1 MDDSSLHRINAKFI
15 RQLEKLESENIN
27 EENKKL
33 IKAFV
38 HQLIARGVSKFRVL
52 RYIQTL
58 RVIHRWKNKP
68 FKEWTEQDLE
78 DILFEIEKEGYKPH
92 TINEFKKGLRMF
104 FRWLHGEN
112 WPGLKVLRGEKKDKR
127 KPDVLTEEEVSRMI
141 EAAVNERDRA
151 IIAVGYEAG
160 LRIGELAS
168 LTWGNV
174 IWTEWGAKIK
184 VHGKTGERVIPI
196 VMAASYLKEWMI
208 VHPAY
213 DVKSGEIDPNALVF
227 VRTSGK
233 DAGKPMSYQMFAKVI
248 KKAAA
253 KEGIKKRVYPHI
265 LRHTRA
271 TVLANHLTEQQMNV
285 FFGWVQGS
293 DMPAVYVHLSG
304 RDIERA
310 VKSIYG
316 LEDEEEDKT
325 LKPIK
330 CPRCGEMNVPHAKFC
345 HKCGLLL
352 DEKERLKIQ
361 LEEAKMMPE
370 LMAQII
376 ESPELREKFKVI
388 LQFADM
394 LENNPKAIQKLT
406 ELFGEIAQRTKI

>member
-1 MDDSSLHRINAKFI
+1 
-15 RQLEKLESENIN
+15 
-27 EENKKL
+27 
-33 IKAFV
+33 
-38 HQLIARGVSKFRVL
+38 VL

-58 RVIHRWKNKP
+58 RVIHRWKNKL

-92 TINEFKKGLRMF
+92 TINEFKKDLRMF

-184 VHGKTGERVIPI
+184 VHGKTSERVIPI

-253 KEGIKKRVYPHI
+253 KAGIKKRVYPNI

-271 TVLANHLTEQQMNV
+271 TVLANNLTEQQMNI
-285 FFGWVQGS
+285 FFGWVQGN
-293 DMPAVYVHLSG
+293 LT
-304 RDIERA
+304 RFW
-310 VKSIYG
+310 
-316 LEDEEEDKT
+316 
-325 LKPIK
+325 
-330 CPRCGEMNVPHAKFC
+330 MN
-345 HKCGLLL
+345 
-352 DEKERLKIQ
+352 
-361 LEEAKMMPE
+361 
-370 LMAQII
+370 
-376 ESPELREKFKVI
+376 
-388 LQFADM
+388 
-394 LENNPKAIQKLT
+394 
-406 ELFGEIAQRTKI
+406 